1 MKKNEILEMILE
13 GLMKQR
19 SDLIYELKNL
29 NHNEMTCSDKRNTLE
44 NAISNIDMQIS
55 NRVMEIDMSV

>member
-19 SDLIYELKNL
+19 SELVSEL
-29 NHNEMTCSDKRNTLE
+29 TIMSHNDMNYLDRRCTLE
-44 NAISNIDMQIS
+44 NAISNIDLQIS